1 MEMFVTA
8 SLMAIATGSAAGLRP
23 YFTVFFLG
31 IAKII
36 TPDNVPSVLA
46 DAIAL
51 IPDSLTNTWVLVVT
65 GVIALC
71 EFLVDKFQFLDSA
84 WDVIQGILRPVFGA
98 LVGLQIGAEASTE
111 AAITGAVL
119 GGASAG
125 FISLGKSTLR
135 AVINMFPEPVSNFLT
150 SLGEDT
156 AVIVILMCA
165 LFLPLVAAFL
175 GILLV
180 ALAIYLFKKLRT
192 RYKVQKLKAQEY
204 RTARAHR
211 GDNTGDAPTFGE
223 ILG

>member
-1 MEMFVTA
+1 MEMFITA

-31 IAKII
+31 LAKVI
-36 TPDNVPSVLA
+36 TPDSAPSVIA
-46 DAIAL
+46 DAISL
-51 IPDSLTNTWVLVVT
+51 IPDSLTNVWVLVIT

-84 WDVIQGILRPVFGA
+84 WDVLQGILRPIFGA
-98 LVGLQIGAEASTE
+98 LVGLQIGAEAGTE

-119 GGASAG
+119 GGGAAAVVG
-125 FISLGKSTLR
+125 LGKSTLR

-156 AVIVILMCA
+156 AVVVILMCA
-165 LFLPLVAAFL
+165 IFLPAVAAFL
-175 GILLV
+175 GVLTA
-180 ALAIYLFKKLRT
+180 ALAIFLFRRLRS
-192 RYKVQKLKAQEY
+192 RHKVRKFRAQEY
-204 RTARAHR
+204 RVARSHR
-211 GDNTGDAPTFGE
+211 DNSESSGPSIGE

>member
-1 MEMFVTA
+1 MDMFVTA

-31 IAKII
+31 LAKLI
-36 TPDNVPSVLA
+36 TPDTAPSVIA

-51 IPDSLTNTWVLVVT
+51 IPDSLTNVWVLVIT
-65 GVIALC
+65 GLIALC

-84 WDVIQGILRPVFGA
+84 WDVLQGILRPIFGA
-98 LVGLQIGAEASTE
+98 LVGLQIGAEAGTE

-119 GGASAG
+119 GGGSAAFVG
-125 FISLGKSTLR
+125 LGKSMLR

-156 AVIVILMCA
+156 AVVVILMCA
-165 LFLPLVAAFL
+165 IFLPLVAAFL
-175 GILLV
+175 GVLLA
-180 ALAIYLFKKLRT
+180 ALAIFLVRRLGKRH
-192 RYKVQKLKAQEY
+192 KVRRLKAGEY
-204 RTARAHR
+204 REARSHR
-211 GDNTGDAPTFGE
+211 DNSGSTGPNLGD